1 MTLRIMIWWA
11 FLLGTIG
18 AATGTSLA
26 FLIRP
31 GRKLVSL
38 VLEFAS
44 GLMLAVACF
53 GLIPRAFAFG
63 QLTLS
68 FIGLILGI
76 VFSVAVQFLIHCI
89 PQKWSDKT
97 QLKTT
102 GVMIAILY
110 AVLNFVEGFA
120 LGAGFRALFSLG
132 TPIFI
137 AIVFRNL
144 SQAGLITLSLRFG
157 GGGKFSIFLFNII
170 LGSFVGAGLFCGTLI
185 GGACPNM
192 IAAVVSFSGGAI
204 LYVAEG
210 ELISTS
216 RRLYPGRGA
225 GFFNV
230 CGILTGVSLLFII

>member
-1 MTLRIMIWWA
+1 MTLRTMIWWA

-31 GRKLVSL
+31 GRKLVGL

-89 PQKWSDKT
+89 PKNGRIKPS
-97 QLKTT
+97 LKQ
-102 GVMIAILY
+102 
-110 AVLNFVEGFA
+110 
-120 LGAGFRALFSLG
+120 
-132 TPIFI
+132 P
-137 AIVFRNL
+137 
-144 SQAGLITLSLRFG
+144 GL
-157 GGGKFSIFLFNII
+157 
-170 LGSFVGAGLFCGTLI
+170 
-185 GGACPNM
+185 
-192 IAAVVSFSGGAI
+192 
-204 LYVAEG
+204 
-210 ELISTS
+210 
-216 RRLYPGRGA
+216 
-225 GFFNV
+225 
-230 CGILTGVSLLFII
+230 